1 MLTWRKLG
9 GEKWLDSWQERL
21 AFLGRERL
29 VVTQLAG
36 SHRIRLEI
44 FDITARESRLL
55 VKQFGGEIRDLNRS
69 TADWVRSVVLK
80 KPISIRGRLFIQNDE
95 PLPDSVLDPNTIHI
109 PASLAFGTGDHPTT
123 AGCLRLLV
131 DIAPRK
137 SSWSFLDAGTG
148 TGILSIAAK
157 KLGADRVVAFDF
169 DPVAIRLAKT
179 NARMNRVKEISF
191 QVADVLR
198 FQSPAR
204 FDIIAANLY
213 AELFCSATRPL
224 WRALKSSGSLIL
236 SGILRD
242 QEKMIE
248 DVVHRLGG
256 TICCRRRRGKWMT
269 MEVRK
274 KRN

>member
-44 FDITARESRLL
+44 FDITAKESRLL
-55 VKQFGGEIRDLNRS
+55 IKQFGGEIRDLNRS

-95 PLPDSVLDPNTIHI
+95 PQPDSVLDPNTIHI
-109 PASLAFGTGDHPTT
+109 PASLAFGTGDHATT

-131 DIAPRK
+131 DIAPQK

-169 DPVAIRLAKT
+169 DPVAIRLAKA

-191 QVADVLR
+191 QVADALR
-198 FQSPAR
+198 FRSPAR
-204 FDIIAANLY
+204 FDIVAANLY
-213 AELFCSATRPL
+213 AELFCTAARPL

-242 QEKMIE
+242 QEKTIE
-248 DVVHRLGG
+248 EVVHRLGG

-274 KRN
+274 ERN